1 MTFRLP
7 LAVLLTAS
15 LGFSQSANWD
25 SVLQLASGRK
35 VEIRQS
41 SGKALLANF
50 DSATPTAIA
59 VKKGAKVISIP
70 RDNIT
75 RVSLVIGKSRGAKA
89 GISAG
94 VTAGVLGGLVAAACA
109 SRSNCDG
116 VEYAI
121 IGVPFYAAIAGG
133 IAALFPP
140 HREPIY
146 IADPPGRP

>member
-50 DSATPTAIA
+50 DSATPAAIA

-89 GISAG
+89 GIS
-94 VTAGVLGGLVAAACA
+94 AGVLGGLVAAACA

-140 HREPIY
+140 HKEPIY